1 MSTTATIRVPTQT
14 RDELVALAAS
24 RKQSVSSYITSLA
37 RRERRAAILAAA
49 RQEARADELN
59 PLAADEY
66 AVWEGTVDDGIE

>member
-1 MSTTATIRVPTQT
+1 
-14 RDELVALAAS
+14 
-24 RKQSVSSYITSLA
+24 VSSYISSLA

-66 AVWEGTVDDGIE
+66 AVWEDAIDDGID